1 MENTT
6 TEQKPPQ
13 TEPSMPE
20 TLQENLDMLYPP
32 SIVKW
37 ELKHHI
43 VREIK
48 NGMMYIRCT
57 DWDAF
62 NRQLEEEKAER
73 RRQALKMK
81 IAQQQ
86 AAAYLG
92 EQEKMA
98 L

>member
-1 MENTT
+1 MENT

-20 TLQENLDMLYPP
+20 NLHENLDMLYPP
-32 SIVKW
+32 SIVEW
-37 ELKHHI
+37 ELKHNI

>member
-1 MENTT
+1 MENAT

-13 TEPSMPE
+13 TESSMP
-20 TLQENLDMLYPP
+20 ENLDMLYPP
-32 SIVKW
+32 SIVEW
-37 ELKHHI
+37 ELKHNI

-73 RRQALKMK
+73 RRQTLKMK